1 MKIALKYGLVVAI
14 VIAAWVA
21 LKNFVLHLE
30 GQTAQTADMVVFNLA
45 AIVGLALG
53 IREKRVANGG
63 RLTFLDGWKT
73 GVAIAITYA
82 LLICLY
88 FGILIAVVGP
98 HIMQQAGH
106 TSYFKAF
113 AGLGI
118 GLALIGTV
126 FSAII
131 SLVLRKS

>member
-1 MKIALKYGLVVAI
+1 MKIALKYGILVTI
-14 VIAAWVA
+14 VIAVWVA

-30 GQTAQTADMVVFNLA
+30 GPTAQTADMVIFNLA

-63 RLTFLDGWKT
+63 ALTFFDGWKT

-82 LLICLY
+82 LLICIY
-88 FGILIAVVGP
+88 FGILIAVMGP

-106 TSYFKAF
+106 TSYFAAF

>member
-1 MKIALKYGLVVAI
+1 MRIALKYGIAVTLI
-14 VIAAWVA
+14 IAAWVA
-21 LKNFVLHLE
+21 LKHFVLHLE
-30 GQTAQTADMVVFNLA
+30 SEPAQIADMVIFNLA
-45 AIVGLALG
+45 AITGIALG

-63 RLTFLDGWKT
+63 ALTFFDGWKT

-82 LLICLY
+82 LLTCVY
-88 FGILIAVVGP
+88 FGILIAVMGP

-106 TSYFKAF
+106 TSYFTAF

-118 GLALIGTV
+118 GLALLGAV

-131 SLVLRKS
+131 SLVLKKS